1 MISGLQAMAVSRLT
15 LFDVAIEEVRVIN
28 TVKKVT
34 FLIILGQVR
43 GIRANVST
51 YSGSS
56 VIRGWSRL
64 I

>member
-1 MISGLQAMAVSRLT
+1 MAVSRLT